1 MKKLIIKFILY
12 SYLLFELL
20 LFIHRQVL
28 LCTITNKGM
37 RNFYGFLY
45 TRETLLA
52 HRVGAAPAGSA
63 GAVSLTWLVRP
74 YKTHYTFTFRSLF
87 RRTSE
92 NAMVV
97 YHYST

>member
-1 MKKLIIKFILY
+1 MLNRI
-12 SYLLFELL
+12 LL
-20 LFIHRQVL
+20 LLLLLIIHRQVL

-52 HRVGAAPAGSA
+52 RCIGAAPAGGA
-63 GAVSLTWLVRP
+63 GVVSLTWLVRP

-87 RRTSE
+87 RQASK
-92 NAMVV
+92 NAIMV
-97 YHYST
+97 YHVPHSLVSTLRL